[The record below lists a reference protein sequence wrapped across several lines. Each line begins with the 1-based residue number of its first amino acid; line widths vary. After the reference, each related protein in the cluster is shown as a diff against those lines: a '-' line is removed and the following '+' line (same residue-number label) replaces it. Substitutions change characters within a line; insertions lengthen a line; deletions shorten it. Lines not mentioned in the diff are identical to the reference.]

1 MAWQMFMIIVL
12 VDSQNPNGFINV
24 DCGLSGYESP
34 YTELMTR
41 LTYTTDADLVE
52 SRESGRI
59 DKIFETMYPRP
70 YWTVRS
76 FPKPER
82 NCYKINTERETKYLI
97 RATFLYGNY
106 DGRNTVPSFDLYLG
120 PNLWTMV
127 EANSTTM
134 EVIHHTASQS
144 SLQICLV
151 NTGSGTPFI
160 NVLELRPLNLDA
172 YTTPS
177 GSLKMLFRWY
187 LGNPDGGMI
196 RYPSDVYDRYW
207 YPPSQ
212 QKHLIPITTTLNVD
226 TKNDYNPPETVMATA
241 ATPRDANA
249 SWTVEWIVEPP
260 NTQCYPY
267 VYFSELQT
275 LGANETREFTM
286 FLAGADFHSPISP
299 GPLITTT
306 IFDRLPTQCDGK
318 CVLELTKT
326 STSTLPPVLSA
337 IEVYTVMDFPLVETN
352 EDDVTGIK
360 DVQGTYELNK
370 LNWQG
375 DPCTPRQFLWEGL
388 KCDHSDNSTRPT
400 IITLDLSSS
409 GLTGVIAEAIRNLAH
424 LQHLDL
430 SNNSLSGGV
439 PEFLA
444 DMSSLL
450 VINLSSNNLSGS
462 VPQTL
467 AQKKRMKLNVEGNPL
482 LICTTG
488 TSCVNKQGKD
498 GDRIKNVV
506 IAVVVASLALLII
519 TALLILFLYR
529 HKRRPSVVEGP
540 RSNMQELDDLP
551 LPIGIYSEIS
561 L

>member
-1 MAWQMFMIIVL
+1 
-12 VDSQNPNGFINV
+12 
-24 DCGLSGYESP
+24 
-34 YTELMTR
+34 MTR

-52 SRESGRI
+52 SGESGRI
-59 DKIFETMYPRP
+59 DKIFETMYQRP

-76 FPKPER
+76 FPRPKR
-82 NCYKINTERETKYLI
+82 NCFKINNEPKTKYLI
-97 RATFLYGNY
+97 RAKFLYGNY

-127 EANSTTM
+127 EANNTIK

-160 NVLELRPLNLDA
+160 NVLELRPLINPDA

-187 LGNPDGGMI
+187 LGNPEGDMI

-212 QKHLIPITTTLNVD
+212 QKHLIPITTTHEVY

-241 ATPRDANA
+241 ASPLDANA
-249 SWTVEWIVEPP
+249 NWTVEWIVEPP
-260 NTQCYPY
+260 TTQCYPY
-267 VYFSELQT
+267 LYFSELQT
-275 LGANETREFTM
+275 LRANETREFTV
-286 FLAGADFHSPISP
+286 LLDGAVFHSPISP
-299 GPLITTT
+299 RPFITTT
-306 IFDRLPTQCDGK
+306 LFDRLPTQCTDGK
-318 CVLELTKT
+318 CVLQLKKT

-337 IEVYTVMDFPLVETN
+337 IEVYTVMDFPKVETN

-360 DVQGTYELNK
+360 DIQGTYELNK

-375 DPCTPRQFLWEGL
+375 DPCIPRQFLWEGL
-388 KCDHSDNSTRPT
+388 SCNHSDNSTGPT

-409 GLTGVIAEAIRNLAH
+409 GLTGVIANAIKNLAH

-462 VPQTL
+462 VPQSL
-467 AQKKRMKLNVEGNPL
+467 AQKKGMKLNVEDNPL

-488 TSCVNKQGKD
+488 TSCVNKQGKG
-498 GDRIKNVV
+498 GDCIKDIVV
-506 IAVVVASLALLII
+506 AVVVTSLALLII
-519 TALLILFLYR
+519 SAVLLILFLYR
-529 HKRRPSVVEGP
+529 YKRRPSVVEGP
-540 RSNMQELDDLP
+540 QSNMQELDALP